1 MKKVIFIV
9 ISVISAIL
17 IAVCAVVWFFLTHRP
32 SASDY
37 ELSSFSLEHE
47 PDNIF
52 ASNVSDNLL
61 VCIDG
66 EIREYRPSGRYY
78 TLDINAEIKSAYP
91 GERTMTAWYIDTND
105 HLYHFEAIKETLV
118 LEDVKSFSVGA
129 GGYAA
134 VSGNGDVYFWNS
146 ESDKPLCIGN
156 VPNAEKISLGYTYG
170 YYYALV
176 LDAENQVYECVF
188 PDDESSS
195 FEFKKIDELKS
206 AKAIYSGYGSI
217 AVTNSGEVRFWL
229 DSFGSGRKSPN
240 IDSPSNIERKC
251 NELGLIKF
259 SLAHSFDVGLS
270 KNGEVYFWGEDHFR
284 NPNDKS
290 IKYVDSP
297 ERIRSIA
304 EADDVFAG
312 LRTIYI
318 RSGTTFNVINPV

>member
-1 MKKVIFIV
+1 MKKVILIV
-9 ISVISAIL
+9 ISVI
-17 IAVCAVVWFFLTHRP
+17 AVCAAVWLFLTHRP

-47 PDNIF
+47 PDSFF
-52 ASNVSDNLL
+52 ASKVSDNLL

-66 EIREYRPSGRYY
+66 EIREYRPNGRYY
-78 TLDINAEIKSAYP
+78 TLDINAQIKSAYP

-170 YYYALV
+170 HYYALV
-176 LDAENQVYECVF
+176 LDAGNQVYECVF
-188 PDDESSS
+188 PDDESSP

-206 AKAIYSGYGSI
+206 VEDIYTGYGNI
-217 AVTNSGEVRFWL
+217 AVTKSGEVHYWF
-229 DSFGSGRKSPN
+229 DSFGSGRESLN
-240 IDSPSNIERKC
+240 IDSPSAIEQKC
-251 NELGLIKF
+251 NKLGLIKF
-259 SLAHSFDVGLS
+259 SLTHSFCVGS
-270 KNGEVYFWGEDHFR
+270 DKNGKVYYWGRDCFR

-297 ERIRSIA
+297 ERIKFITG
-304 EADDVFAG
+304 ADDVFSG
-312 LRTIYI
+312 SSVIYFK
-318 RSGTTFNVINPV
+318 SGTTIDVIKNVS

>member
-32 SASDY
+32 SASGY

-78 TLDINAEIKSAYP
+78 TLDINAQIKSAYP
-91 GERTMTAWYIDTND
+91 DERKIWYIDTNNC
-105 HLYHFEAIKETLV
+105 LYCFKDAKDILV
-118 LEDVKSFSVGA
+118 LENIKSFSVGA
-129 GGYAA
+129 GGYVAA
-134 VSGNGDVYFWNS
+134 TNDGDILFWDSKS
-146 ESDKPLCIGN
+146 EKPLYVGN
-156 VPNAEKISLGYTYG
+156 VPHAEKIALGYEFG
-170 YYYALV
+170 HYYVLL
-176 LDAENQVYECVF
+176 LDAGNQAYECVF
-188 PDDESSS
+188 PDDEISS
-195 FEFKKIDELKS
+195 FEFKKIDELNS
-206 AKAIYSGYGSI
+206 VEYIYTGYGNI
-217 AVTNSGEVRFWL
+217 AVTNSGEVYYWL
-229 DSFGSGRKSPN
+229 DSFGAGRESLY
-240 IDSPSNIERKC
+240 IDSPSAIEQKC
-251 NELGLIKF
+251 NELGLIRF
-259 SLAHSFDVGLS
+259 SLTHSFCVGWS
-270 KNGEVYFWGEDHFR
+270 NNGEVYFWGEDLFR
-284 NPNDKS
+284 NSNNKS

-312 LRTIYI
+312 PRTIYI